1 MNKLFLG
8 ISVALLLFSCDNIN
22 NENMTDKLPI
32 AKVKDTT
39 LNHLNDARV
48 DSYFWMNQRDAKEV
62 LDYIEEENQY
72 TKTYFNHLK
81 TLKDKL
87 FNEFEERIDPNEKGV
102 PFFYKGNK
110 YQSENI
116 AGKDYRVTF
125 KFENDGSKT
134 VFLDQNERAEDKP
147 YYGLASWQISPNNK
161 LTALVED
168 FVGRRKYQI
177 TFRNNAD
184 NSFLADKISDVD
196 GTVVWANDNQT
207 IYYVKKDTVTLR
219 EFQVYRHTLGT
230 AVEQDELVFEELDE
244 EYYVG
249 IDKARDNKYIQIN
262 LYSSTTS
269 ETLLLDA
276 NDAKAKPVV
285 FMPRQK
291 NHLYEV
297 SPHATGFFVLTNM
310 DATNNRLLYFKEMPK
325 SMSDGE
331 EIIGH
336 DKLNLLE
343 NITVFKNHI
352 ISTERKNGLNSVR
365 IIDWPAKTEK
375 FIAFDEETYSIGGGM
390 NDQFDTDHMY
400 FSYNSMTTPAT
411 VYKYNLNTGEKI
423 AFFKRELKDSSF
435 SPDNYQSERAWA
447 TATDG
452 TKVPVS
458 LVYKKGVDLKQAPL
472 LLYGY
477 GSYGVTIPTYFSPT
491 RLSMLD
497 RGFVFAVAHIRGG
510 KYMGE
515 DWYQNGKFLKK
526 KNTFT
531 DFIDCAKFLGE
542 NGYANP
548 NKIYAQGG
556 SAGGLLMGAVANMSP
571 ETFKGIVAQVP
582 FVDVVTTMLDESLPL
597 TVGEYQ
603 EWGNPN
609 DKKYYDYMK
618 SYSPYDNVKKQAY
631 PAMYI
636 STGYH
641 DSQVQYFEPLKWV
654 AKLRANKTNN
664 AVLLFDCNM
673 DAGHGGGSGRTT
685 ERKETAKVYAF
696 LLGLENIE
704 K

>member
-72 TKTYFNHLK
+72 TKTYFNHLN
-81 TLKDKL
+81 TLQDKL
-87 FNEFEERIDPNEKGV
+87 LNEFEERIDPNEKGV

-184 NSFLADKISDVD
+184 NSFLADRISDVD

-352 ISTERKNGLNSVR
+352 VSTERKNGLNSVR

-435 SPDNYQSERAWA
+435 SPDNYQSERVWA